1 MHLQNRQLLY
11 FGSLAVCIEWFA
23 IAMALSYKQEFN
35 PNHALS
41 TATTSAQPLPL
52 VFGVTLSAVAVTYAL
67 FALSLRTYSRNIPL
81 LGFISAISFT
91 LTGWIPYTGTGGTH
105 DVLHNVCS
113 FISVA
118 CYIGIVWLLTKHPK
132 KHIRHA
138 SAVSSSLLILGVIL
152 SFISMYA
159 IHRYIAFVQL
169 YLLFII
175 QCWTVFIVWH
185 ERKYVREQN
194 S

>member
-1 MHLQNRQLLY
+1 MRLQNRQLLY
-11 FGSLAVCIEWFA
+11 FGPIAVCIEWFA
-23 IAMALSYKQEFN
+23 ILLALNYKQEFN
-35 PNHALS
+35 PHHALS

-52 VFGVTLSAVAVTYAL
+52 VFGVTLSVVAVTYAL
-67 FALSLRTYSRNIPL
+67 FAFALRSYSRYIPL

-105 DVLHNVCS
+105 DILHNICS

-118 CYIGIVWLLTKHPK
+118 CYIGIVWQLSKHPK
-132 KHIRHA
+132 KHIRNA
-138 SAVSSSLLILGVIL
+138 STVSSSLLVLGVIL

-159 IHRYIAFVQL
+159 IHQYIAFVQL
-169 YLLFII
+169 HLLFII

-185 ERKYVREQN
+185 ERKYIREQ
-194 S
+194 SQ